1 MEVIRQYNHC
11 VDRERMTLA
20 GFTKGRAQSFDM
32 FRQQPQPTIGEV
44 DRKEEA
50 TARDEIATVC
60 GHKSLA

>member
-1 MEVIRQYNHC
+1 
-11 VDRERMTLA
+11 MTLA